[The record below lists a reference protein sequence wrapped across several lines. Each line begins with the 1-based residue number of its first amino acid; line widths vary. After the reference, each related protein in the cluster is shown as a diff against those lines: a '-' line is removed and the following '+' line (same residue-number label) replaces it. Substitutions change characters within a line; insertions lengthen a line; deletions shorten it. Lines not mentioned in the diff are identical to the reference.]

1 MDLAARDGLTP
12 IYRAAMAG
20 EAKVVRMLDQLGA
33 DLDSACKA
41 GNRPLHA
48 ACFGGH
54 TQAVRQL
61 LAAGVSPGE
70 ENRAGLTPLLLACQ
84 QGHADIARVLCDHD
98 AELARPTSECS
109 PLYAAAE
116 HGHAGVARL
125 LLGLA
130 AAEAPSWRGNG
141 GLAPLHAV
149 RRPATCYDSEYH
161 TNAWFSRAAARLC
174 IEWRRRV
181 WRGTKGSS
189 RCSATTL
196 T

>member
-1 MDLAARDGLTP
+1 M
-12 IYRAAMAG
+12 
-20 EAKVVRMLDQLGA
+20 V
-33 DLDSACKA
+33 S
-41 GNRPLHA
+41 
-48 ACFGGH
+48 
-54 TQAVRQL
+54 QAVRQL

-70 ENRAGLTPLLLACQ
+70 ENRAGVTPLLLACQ

-141 GLAPLHAV
+141 GLAPLHAACLAGHQGV
-149 RRPATCYDSEYH
+149 VSLLCHDPH
-161 TNAWFSRAAARLC
+161 VAAARP
-174 IEWRRRV
+174 WNAAAD
-181 WRGTKGSS
+181 GG
-189 RCSATTL
+189 L
-196 T
+196 TPLHIGRFLHNRHA